1 MGSSTFRTT
10 LLQAAVVACSLA
22 ACRAA
27 PHAPNSSTAANS
39 VHTRGAVERVVALGS
54 MRQAELQ
61 KLAAEFPGDI
71 NVANDAELFRIE
83 YWTELK
89 GHATLA
95 SGLLSLPSN
104 AASSRGVVMYMH
116 GTNFSRELSP
126 SSPNRADGNQETAVF
141 AGNGY
146 TVLLPD
152 YIGLGVSTEAQA
164 YVVAKP
170 QVDASVDLLRA
181 AQVVVQ
187 ERKWPWSPKLFLMG
201 FSQGG
206 QSVAALH
213 RELERAPMA
222 GVTLKGSVAIA
233 GPYDLSL
240 VLRTKL
246 SPSEAMKPINIG
258 YIGFA
263 ALAYATY
270 YERALADVF
279 ADQYAKSLPTLY
291 SGKLP
296 IETVFAGLPD
306 DARKYFT
313 PALANAIATKQP
325 TWLDAALAENQT
337 YQWVPKAPM
346 RLYFGTA
353 DEDVPA
359 AATQAFYDYASSHG
373 GHVTTHNVGPVDHMA
388 TSAAAYAPTLRWF
401 DTLGNADN

>member
-1 MGSSTFRTT
+1 MESSTFRTT

-170 QVDASVDLLRA
+170 QVDASV
-181 AQVVVQ
+181 V
-187 ERKWPWSPKLFLMG
+187 
-201 FSQGG
+201 
-206 QSVAALH
+206 
-213 RELERAPMA
+213 
-222 GVTLKGSVAIA
+222 
-233 GPYDLSL
+233 
-240 VLRTKL
+240 
-246 SPSEAMKPINIG
+246 
-258 YIGFA
+258 
-263 ALAYATY
+263 AYATY

-279 ADQYAKSLPTLY
+279 ADQYAKSLPTLF

-325 TWLDAALAENQT
+325 TWLDAALDENQT

-346 RLYFGTA
+346 QLYFGTA